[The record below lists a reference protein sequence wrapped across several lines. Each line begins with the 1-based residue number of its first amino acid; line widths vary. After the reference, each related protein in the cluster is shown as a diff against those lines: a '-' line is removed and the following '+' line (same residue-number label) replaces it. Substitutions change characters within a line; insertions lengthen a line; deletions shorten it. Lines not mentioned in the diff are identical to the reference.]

1 MLYSITYVCIT
12 GMGLVV
18 GWVAALYWDGYQCG
32 YCGAEFK
39 TRSELMQHQVNR
51 QAVRQAGRQADR
63 QADRQAVTQTE
74 SLTGRQ
80 AGASS
85 CSIR

>member
-18 GWVAALYWDGYQCG
+18 GWVAALHWDGYQCG

-51 QAVRQAGRQADR
+51 QPVRQAGRQSDR
-63 QADRQAVTQTE
+63 QTAGHSSRQGT
-74 SLTGRQ
+74 SL
-80 AGASS
+80 